1 MREFYKEENN
11 MSNANGMEV
20 RLLPKVADAYFKI
33 KGQLAFVAKANTA
46 ANVNIT
52 TQRTDK
58 RGGQDNAI
66 IATVFS
72 DSAVEVGFTSV
83 SWQPEYLA
91 ASIGS
96 TIQIRDDLTFNSEN
110 LSVAVKDGK
119 ITLAEV
125 PADKTVYVEKDGGYV
140 AIPATSTEV
149 EVSNFGFVDDE
160 CLTCVMMIQ
169 RSGKRIGIS
178 TDITPTI
185 GTLTLSSP
193 LFAGTKGRIGTAEY
207 VFPTFQFG
215 GNFDHQFSTDAS
227 YALSGQ
233 ALATASDVCGL
244 GSEFGYYQEYVS
256 DEEAITSFTQIVATP
271 SIMELTLDEAET
283 GTISVFGLK
292 NALYDRIPITSNLV
306 FGTESENITVD
317 ASKGIVTPVSATSGT
332 NAVVTVKYNN
342 SLETKV
348 SVSVV

>member
-1 MREFYKEENN
+1 MA
-11 MSNANGMEV
+11 NANDMEV

-33 KGQLAFVAKANTA
+33 NGQLAFVAKANTA

-66 IATVFS
+66 LATVFS
-72 DSAVEVGFTSV
+72 DSNVEVGFTSV

-91 ASIGS
+91 ASIGA
-96 TIQIRDDLTFNSEN
+96 TIQIRDDLVFNSEN
-110 LSVAVKDGK
+110 LSVAVKDSK
-119 ITLAEV
+119 ITLSEV
-125 PADKTVYVEKDGGYV
+125 PADKTVYIQKDGGYI
-140 AIPATSTEV
+140 AIPAESTIV
-149 EVSNFGFVDDE
+149 DVSNYGLKDGE
-160 CLTCVMMIQ
+160 CLTCVMMLK

-185 GTLTLSSP
+185 GELTLSSP
-193 LFAGTKGRIGTAEY
+193 LFAGAKGRIGTAEY

-233 ALATASDVCGL
+233 ALATASDVCGM
-244 GSEFGYYQEYVS
+244 GSEFGHYQEYIS
-256 DEEAITSFTQIVATP
+256 DEEEITSFTQIIATP
-271 SIMELTLDEAET
+271 SVMELTLSENET
-283 GTISVFGLK
+283 GTITVYGLK
-292 NALYDRIPITSNLV
+292 NALYDRIPITTNLV
-306 FGTESENITVD
+306 FGTDSENITVD
-317 ASKGIVTPVSATSGT
+317 AERGVVTPVSTTSGT

-342 SLETKV
+342 SLEAKV